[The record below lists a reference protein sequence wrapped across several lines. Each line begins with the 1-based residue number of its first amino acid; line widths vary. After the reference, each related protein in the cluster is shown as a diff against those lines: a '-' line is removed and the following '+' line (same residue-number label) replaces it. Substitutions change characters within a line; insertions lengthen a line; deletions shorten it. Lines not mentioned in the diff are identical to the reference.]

1 MIDKNKNQSVEI
13 EFWDIE
19 PEEVLELEESDIPG
33 VYFNEFREYVDEEGN
48 ELLSSIE
55 MTGSLDD
62 NYETEGKEILNYE
75 LVGIPLN
82 SKGIYQKE
90 DITVI
95 YVYKKVSAVFEE
107 QIPPTGEN
115 FKLSYPVFIL
125 ISLVIFILKKRICK
139 KY

>member
-1 MIDKNKNQSVEI
+1 
-13 EFWDIE
+13 
-19 PEEVLELEESDIPG
+19 
-33 VYFNEFREYVDEEGN
+33 
-48 ELLSSIE
+48 

-62 NYETEGKEILNYE
+62 NYETESKEILNYE
-75 LVGIPLN
+75 LVGISLN
-82 SKGIYQKE
+82 SKGVYQKE

-115 FKLSYPVFIL
+115 FKLSYPVLIL

>member
-1 MIDKNKNQSVEI
+1 MEQADNLLLRIQKYDKT
-13 EFWDIE
+13 
-19 PEEVLELEESDIPG
+19 LET
-33 VYFNEFREYVDEEGN
+33 RENIALKAAHNLLGKVIVKYVDEEGN

-55 MTGSLDD
+55 MTGSLND
-62 NYETEGKEILNYE
+62 NYETESKEILNYE

-82 SKGIYQKE
+82 SKGVYQKE